1 MKIIRLTFLFLILFT
16 SQVLSHVG
24 HYSKLKSL
32 KFELLR
38 NNVVV
43 GSHIIVFNYNNNIL
57 EVYNEIRF
65 KIKKL
70 GITFY
75 NYSSDGVEKY
85 NQNGELIYFKSN
97 TLDNK
102 KQKFCQI
109 KLNKNKYVLNGSA
122 YKGNV
127 DKDFV
132 ISSYWNHEILK
143 KTLQVSAITCRLIE
157 QKVNF
162 VAREDLVVRN
172 KNFKAAKFNINGKN
186 LNTTVWYDIDS
197 KMILKQILTKKGK
210 WKYKMI
216 SYENYK

>member
-1 MKIIRLTFLFLILFT
+1 MKIIRLTFVFLLIFQ

-24 HYSKLKSL
+24 HYSKLKNL

-38 NNVVV
+38 NNAVV
-43 GSHIIVFNYNNNIL
+43 GNHKIFFKYNNNTL

-70 GITFY
+70 GVTFY
-75 NYSSDGVEKY
+75 KYSSDGIEKY
-85 NQNGELIYFKSN
+85 NQNGKLVYFKSK

-102 KQKFCQI
+102 KQKFCEI
-109 KLNKNKYVLNGSA
+109 KLNQNNYVLNGSSF
-122 YKGNV
+122 KGNL

-143 KTLQVSAITCRLIE
+143 KTHQVSAITCRLIE
-157 QKVNF
+157 QKVKF
-162 VAREDLVVRN
+162 VARENLIIKN
-172 KNFKAAKFNINGKN
+172 KNFKTRKFNINGKN
-186 LNTTVWYDIDS
+186 LNTTLWYDIDS

-210 WKYKMI
+210 WKYKLI